1 MRKVIVLIVIL
12 ASLFGLVLVFPV
24 VDWLRSAVEWIQVNP
39 TYSWPLFVV
48 LYATATVLMLPGSV
62 LTLAAGYVFGLGTG
76 FAIISISSVLG
87 ATLAFLTG
95 RYFAREWVLSKLQGI
110 ARFQALDA
118 AIGQHSALVVFLTR
132 LSPIFPFNLLNYAL
146 GLTQVRLL
154 TYVLVSWV
162 GMMPGTLLY
171 VYLGQAGSDLTAL
184 FSGQIGESEYGA
196 LLFYFG
202 LAASLFLVIAIARYS
217 GRLLEAQLASQEGAN
232 NLSDNE
238 PPLDHG
244 AGGSKRDV

>member
-1 MRKVIVLIVIL
+1 MRKFVVLIV
-12 ASLFGLVLVFPV
+12 GLVVLLGLALVFPV
-24 VDWLRSAVEWIQVNP
+24 VDWLRVAVEWIQANP
-39 TYSWPLFVV
+39 SYSWPLFVV

-62 LTLAAGYVFGLGTG
+62 LTLAAGYVFGLSTG
-76 FAIISISSVLG
+76 FVIISISSVLG

-95 RYFAREWVLSKLQGI
+95 RYFARDWVLSKLQGI
-110 ARFQALDA
+110 PRFRALDA
-118 AIGQHSALVVFLTR
+118 AIGQHGALVVFLTR

-184 FSGQIGESEYGA
+184 FSGQIGDSEYGA

-202 LAASLFLVIAIARYS
+202 LAASLLLVIAIARYS
-217 GRLLEAQLASQEGAN
+217 GRLLEAQLASQEAAD
-232 NLSDNE
+232 SVDSKPT
-238 PPLDHG
+238 PPSEQTG
-244 AGGSKRDV
+244 GGS